1 MGMNIKKSDNQN
13 TRNEFISFFLFIQL
27 KSEMLKDL
35 MLKNIIYQ
43 KV

>member
-27 KSEMLKDL
+27 KSAMLKDL